1 MTRSLTIAVA
11 SSRNSKKWKNKTV
24 DWSDLLDQLSESTE
38 TRETI
43 AEYNRKAKAERDNIK
58 DIGGFT
64 GGGLKG
70 PQRINEN
77 FAFKDLLTLDLDSA
91 RQDFWD
97 DLTMFQDFACCVY
110 STHSSTPET
119 PHLRLVAPLSR
130 RCDADEYA
138 ALARKI
144 AEDIGID
151 QVDPASFRT
160 VQMMYWPSHPTDVTP
175 VFEHQD
181 GEWIDVDEVLSRYV
195 DWHDVS
201 NWPLTPNEKQAF
213 SNVRIKAADPLQ
225 KEGLIGA
232 FCRTYSVPEAIDKF
246 IPEIYSRGSSEDR
259 YTYTAGSSAN
269 GLVIYQDGV
278 LAYSNHATDPAAG
291 HALNAWD
298 IVRIHLFGSEDQN
311 ADQDTPVNKLPSYKS
326 MSDMVRNDPDT
337 SATLNLEQ
345 VKAAQEA
352 FADINVNVDDESYDW
367 VKQLER
373 DQNGKRIAP
382 TINNYYMILSNDPQ
396 LKDCC
401 GRFNEFTDLP
411 EHTGDPAPWNSHI
424 RPGVNWQDTDDSGL
438 RMYIE
443 RVYKINN
450 RNNLDDALANYQN
463 SRAFHPVRDYL
474 DGLEWDGTERL
485 DTLLIDYLGAD
496 DTPLIRAVTRKT
508 VCGAVDR
515 AYHPGCEFQQMLILT
530 GDQGCGKSTLAKKL
544 GRKWFSDTI
553 DTAGDTRGT
562 DRFDQL
568 QGVWIGED
576 SELSRWS
583 KQDVA
588 ASKKFV
594 SASTDTYRKKF
605 NKRAAA
611 YPRQCI
617 FIGTTNNPRPLHDNS
632 GNRRYWVVEVHA
644 RTPGE
649 KNVWNDLTDDVIDQ
663 IYAEAKYRLKHGEKT
678 YLDSKAL
685 VDALNDQQEEFLD
698 EDPWEA
704 KIREYLDTPITEDWY
719 DRSVNFRADYCR
731 DYYSADG
738 ITETGHTKRQYVCVA
753 EIIAECLKPAQEYV
767 TRSDSRRITEIMDH
781 RIEGWERG
789 SVKGGKRFNGYGKQK
804 YFQRV
809 SANKSQEDD
818 VV

>member
-1 MTRSLTIAVA
+1 MTRELTIAVA

-24 DWSDLLDQLSESTE
+24 DWSYLLDQLSESTE

-70 PQRINEN
+70 PQRINDN

-91 RQDFWD
+91 AQGFWD

-144 AEDIGID
+144 AEDIGIE

-160 VQMMYWPSHPTDVTP
+160 VQMMYWPSHPADVKP
-175 VFEHQD
+175 VFESQD
-181 GEWIDVDEVLSRYV
+181 GDWIDVDEVLSRYV

-213 SNVRIKAADPLQ
+213 SNTRVKAADPLQ

-298 IVRIHLFGSEDQN
+298 IVRIHLYGAEDRN
-311 ADQDTPVNKLPSYKS
+311 SDSDTPVNKLPSYKS
-326 MSDMVRNDPDT
+326 MTELVQSDADT

-352 FADINVNVDDESYDW
+352 FADIDVSDEELEW
-367 VKQLER
+367 VKTLER
-373 DQNGKRIAP
+373 DKRGIKP
-382 TINNYYMILSNDPQ
+382 TINNYYKIISNDPMI
-396 LKDCC
+396 KDCC
-401 GRFNEFTDLP
+401 GRYNEFTDMP
-411 EHTGDPAPWNSHI
+411 EYTADPAPWKPKPRAGES
-424 RPGVNWQDTDDSGL
+424 WQDADDSGL

-443 RVYKINN
+443 DVYKINN
-450 RNNLDDALANYQN
+450 KGNYEDALTNYHRTR
-463 SRAFHPVRDYL
+463 SFHPVRDYL
-474 DGLEWDGTERL
+474 DGLVWDGKERL

-496 DTPLIRAVTRKT
+496 DTPYTRAVTRKT
-508 VCGAVDR
+508 VCAAVKR
-515 AYHPGCEFQQMLILT
+515 IYHPGCKFDQMLILV
-530 GDQGCGKSTLAKKL
+530 GPQGCGKSTLAAKL
-544 GRKWFSDTI
+544 GKEWFSDTI
-553 DTAGDTRGT
+553 DTAGMNIGT
-562 DRFDQL
+562 DKYDQL
-568 QGVWIGED
+568 QAVWIGED
-576 SELSRWS
+576 SELSKWS
-583 KQDVA
+583 QADVA
-588 ASKKFV
+588 ASKRFV
-594 SASTDTYRKKF
+594 SSAVDSYRKKF
-605 NKRAAA
+605 NRRGAK

-617 FIGTTNNPRPLHDNS
+617 FIGTTNSEKPLHDNT
-632 GNRRYWVVEVHA
+632 GNRRYWVVEV
-644 RTPGE
+644 RTMSE
-649 KNVWNDLTDDVIDQ
+649 LELNVWDDLTDDVVDQ
-663 IYAEAKYRLKHGEKT
+663 VYAEAKYRLKHGEKL
-678 YLDSKAL
+678 YLDDKDIAEAAL
-685 VDALNDQQEEFLD
+685 AVQEEFLD
-698 EDPWEA
+698 IDPWEDS
-704 KIREYLDTPITEDWY
+704 IRNYLDIPLPENWDTMSTEEHINY
-719 DRSVNFRADYCR
+719 IHGGPFGLPERGNVQ
-731 DYYSADG
+731 
-738 ITETGHTKRQYVCVA
+738 RQYVCVR
-753 EIIAECLKPAQEYV
+753 EILRECLKIPEEKIDRRS
-767 TRSDSRRITEIMDH
+767 TRRVGEIMAHRIT
-781 RIEGWERG
+781 GWTQN
-789 SVKGGKRFNGYGKQK
+789 KKATKRFKLYGTQK
-804 YFQRV
+804 YYERTGEE
-809 SANKSQEDD
+809 K
-818 VV
+818 